1 MFGADDIAALFTRD
15 GNYLC
20 ARWGRPVAPVIFGL
34 SDETL
39 AIFREVTRA
48 ALVHAGHPQVETDP
62 EMGANLMSFFVRDW
76 DELAEIPDLDG
87 LTGQQDLPQRLKAQT
102 ADQYR
107 IFRFDS
113 DGGIRACM
121 TFVNMGGGLAD
132 AHPAGLAEVMVMRA
146 LLTFAQDVTPSREL
160 ADLIRVAYDP
170 VLPVVARDQSHA
182 MRLAARLQRR

>member
-39 AIFREVTRA
+39 AIFRDVTRA

>member
-1 MFGADDIAALFTRD
+1 
-15 GNYLC
+15 
-20 ARWGRPVAPVIFGL
+20 
-34 SDETL
+34 
-39 AIFREVTRA
+39 
-48 ALVHAGHPQVETDP
+48 
-62 EMGANLMSFFVRDW
+62 VRDW